1 MRADLPG
8 KGNLMGTPPALLF
21 GPHRQ
26 RRVAE
31 LIGIVW
37 VLSVADLVFTVCAHF
52 FTTFHELNPVASYML
67 KQNLLPS
74 LVLFK
79 LVVTAI
85 GTQIFWR
92 LRHHGRA
99 EVALWGLA
107 GVYVMLA
114 LRWST
119 YTSAALAMM

>member
-1 MRADLPG
+1 
-8 KGNLMGTPPALLF
+8 MGTLPTLLF
-21 GPHRQ
+21 GPHRH

-37 VLSVADLVFTVCAHF
+37 VLSIADLLFTVWAHVFTP
-52 FTTFHELNPVASYML
+52 FHELNPVASYML
-67 KQNLLPS
+67 NRNLLPS

-92 LRHHGRA
+92 LRRHGRA
-99 EVALWGLA
+99 EVALWALA
-107 GVYVMLA
+107 GVYVLLA